1 MSTTSRF
8 QSGVNNDNTFR
19 SVTKDEQSPAANQA
33 TLAVT
38 TAAQETVVN
47 ESIAAAQTINM
58 AAPNANGAP
67 YLNDEIEFQIAN
79 SAGTASVVTFGSNMQ
94 SSGTGSIAAGKNGS
108 FAFRFNGTVWVEKNR
123 ALTV

>member
-19 SVTKDEQSPAANQA
+19 NVTKEEQSPAANQA
-33 TLAVT
+33 TLAVST
-38 TAAQETVVN
+38 SAQETVVN
-47 ESIAAAQTINM
+47 ESINAAQTINM

-67 YLNDEIEFQIAN
+67 YLNDEIEFQIKN
-79 SAGTASVVTFGSNMQ
+79 TGGSAAVVTFGTNMG
-94 SSGTGSIAAGKNGS
+94 SAGTLSVAAGKYGS
-108 FAFRFNGTVWVEKNR
+108 AAFRFDGALWVEKNR